1 LKIRFEYFLNHTLK
15 SSQKNFPDSYIQ
27 NACHRI
33 QNVILKDAD
42 PELASYLSSNQIEPQ
57 IYGLKWIRLLF
68 GREFGLEDT
77 LVLWDAIFAES
88 GGNNLKKHQK
98 IDLRFI
104 EYISAVMLMHLG
116 DDCNSC
122 FKLINN

>member
-1 LKIRFEYFLNHTLK
+1 
-15 SSQKNFPDSYIQ
+15 
-27 NACHRI
+27 
-33 QNVILKDAD
+33 LKDAD

-98 IDLRFI
+98 IDLRYI

-116 DDCNSC
+116 DDCNTY
-122 FKLINN
+122 